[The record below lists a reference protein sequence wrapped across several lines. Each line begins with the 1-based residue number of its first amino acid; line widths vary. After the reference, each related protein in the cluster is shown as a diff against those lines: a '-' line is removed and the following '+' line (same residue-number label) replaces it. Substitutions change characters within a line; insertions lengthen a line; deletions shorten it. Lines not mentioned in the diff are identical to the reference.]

1 MTYKI
6 INECNKNNQLDKRWF
21 EVIVA
26 NFVVLNSHGN
36 RGGYDVS
43 IILNSIKDLAKLQSL
58 ITYDITFRMGVII
71 INDKI

>member
-6 INECNKNNQLDKRWF
+6 INTCNKNNQLDKRWF

-26 NFVVLNSHGN
+26 NFVVLNSKGN

-43 IILNSIKDLAKLQSL
+43 IILNSIDELAKLQSL

-71 INDKI
+71 INDQI